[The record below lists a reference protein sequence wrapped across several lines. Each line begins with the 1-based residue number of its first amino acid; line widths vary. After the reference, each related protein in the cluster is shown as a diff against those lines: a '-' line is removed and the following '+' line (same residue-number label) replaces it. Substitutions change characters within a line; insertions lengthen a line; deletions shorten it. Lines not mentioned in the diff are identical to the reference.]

1 MKQNMGTV
9 DRAIR
14 FIVAIVIGGLYF
26 TGRISGTM
34 AIVLGVIA
42 VAFIATSLVSW
53 CPGYA
58 PFGFSTR
65 KAGGG
70 TSNG

>member
-1 MKQNMGTV
+1 MKKNMGTI

-14 FIVAIVIGGLYF
+14 ILAAVAIVVLYF
-26 TGRISGTM
+26 TGRISGTL
-34 AIVLGVIA
+34 AIVLGAFAVIFL
-42 VAFIATSLVSW
+42 VTSSIAW

-65 KAGGG
+65 KRA
-70 TSNG
+70 T